1 VAVKPTVYIICSDA
15 NRNGKT
21 LLARLVVDYLLLDG
35 KDPFAI
41 DTDAPEGPLRQ
52 LFPGRTLLADFA
64 RMEGQMKLF
73 DTILASPGRDYVI
86 DLPVRHMLPFFKAM
100 KDIDFLKEL
109 KEHGFRVIVF
119 YVVDRTL
126 ASLRAA
132 RETKELK
139 GIDLLVPVRNE
150 NVGSAWPDDGVVT
163 LQALPRDVAVAI
175 SDRRFSLRNFVL
187 GDTQDL
193 EEEQRVAL
201 NSFLARSLSALSGLD
216 VEFSVK
222 KFRT

>member
-1 VAVKPTVYIICSDA
+1 MADKPTVYIVTSDA

-52 LFPGRTLLADFA
+52 LFPGRTLLADFEK
-64 RMEGQMKLF
+64 MQGQIKVF

-100 KDIDFLKEL
+100 RDIDFLKEL
-109 KEHGFRVIVF
+109 KENGFRVIVF
-119 YVVDRTL
+119 FVVDRTH

-132 RETKELK
+132 HDAQEIK
-139 GIDLLVPVRNE
+139 GIDLFVPVRNE
-150 NVGSAWPDDGVVT
+150 NVGSAWPNDAALT
-163 LQALPRDVAVAI
+163 LRALPRDVAVAV

-187 GDTQDL
+187 GDAQGL
-193 EEEQRVAL
+193 EETQRVAL
-201 NSFLARSLSALSGLD
+201 NHFLAQALSDLSGLD
-216 VEFSVK
+216 VELSLQNL
-222 KFRT
+222 RN